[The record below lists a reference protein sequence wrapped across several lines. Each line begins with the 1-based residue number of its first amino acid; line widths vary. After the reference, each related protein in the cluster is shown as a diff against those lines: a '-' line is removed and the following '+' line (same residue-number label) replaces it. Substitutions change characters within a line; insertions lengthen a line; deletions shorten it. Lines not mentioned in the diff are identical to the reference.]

1 MSDIDEIA
9 LETVKA
15 IGNID
20 PDKLPGGRTQA
31 TAQAQILVR
40 DAIGKQLKQAR
51 ARVAELEDAL
61 VWSLGKLSIEVPV
74 SGGNVSYIRAF
85 EKAGAVLGRASSE
98 SWLLRKQAEAVEKFG
113 QEIGVFDPEYDD
125 QEYVEVPRREVKR
138 YAQRLRQQ
146 ADEIEKAGGE
156 K

>member
-31 TAQAQILVR
+31 IAQAQILVR
-40 DAIGKQLKQAR
+40 DAIEKQLEQAEAKVDLFRRACEDLLDDRPIAR
-51 ARVAELEDAL
+51 A
-61 VWSLGKLSIEVPV
+61 
-74 SGGNVSYIRAF
+74 YI
-85 EKAGAVLGRASSE
+85 
-98 SWLLRKQAEAVEKFG
+98 LRKQAEAVEKLG
-113 QEIGVFDPEYDD
+113 QDIGVFDPEYDD
-125 QEYVEVPRREVKR
+125 QEYVEIPRREVKG
-138 YAQRLRQQ
+138 YANRLRQQ
-146 ADEIEKAGGE
+146 ADEAERAGGE